1 MHILAAADIHGDHR
15 IYRRLLE
22 VAKRRKAEALILA
35 GDLMG
40 YAPGFD
46 AAEDAQRADA
56 DVVLGLLEQFPIP
69 VFYIMGND
77 DFVELGA
84 IHERI
89 VPIHGRR
96 VEIGP
101 YNLLGYQFSLPFM
114 GGANEKDEEAIGRD
128 LIDLRSL
135 ADADTIFVTHSPAK
149 GILDL
154 TMLGTHAGSRSI
166 LIFVERTQLRAHIH
180 GHIHG
185 SSGREGR
192 HFNVAV
198 LPRMKATLINI
209 DNMVHEEVSLVD
221 ERTG

>member
-35 GDLMG
+35 GDLLG

-77 DFVELGA
+77 DLVELGSLHDHIRS
-84 IHERI
+84 IHL
-89 VPIHGRR
+89 RR
-96 VEIGP
+96 AELGP
-101 YNLLGYQFSLPFM
+101 FNLVGYQFSLPFM
-114 GGANEKDEEAIGRD
+114 GGVNEKDEDSISRD
-128 LIDLRSL
+128 LVGLSAV
-135 ADADTIFVTHSPAK
+135 ADTSTIFVTHSPAI
-149 GILDL
+149 GCLDT

-166 LIFVERTQLRAHIH
+166 SEFVEKAGVRAHIH

-185 SSGREGR
+185 SFGRDGR

-198 LPRMKATLINI
+198 LPKMKAMLI
-209 DNMVHEEVSLVD
+209 DVDALAHEVVD
-221 ERTG
+221 LGDGQVD